1 MLLPWVGITRFES
14 ADGRHGDVKLYFRP
28 MARDRDKQTD
38 AGGAAGC
45 RGMQL
50 DGSAVVKSWT
60 CTVQGPEN
68 GRELLRFSARS
79 APPFNSPQVSQTVS
93 DGLVTVALHFRNVG

>member
-1 MLLPWVGITRFES
+1 MLLPWVGITLFEN
-14 ADGRHGDVKLYFRP
+14 ADRRHGDVKLYFLP

-50 DGSAVVKSWT
+50 DGSAVVESWT
-60 CTVQGPEN
+60 CTGA
-68 GRELLRFSARS
+68 GARKT
-79 APPFNSPQVSQTVS
+79 AVNY
-93 DGLVTVALHFRNVG
+93 